1 MQPNEVPARTPVD
14 QNPPAAPN
22 PARYARQISLPGFG
36 MAGQRALAGA
46 RVLVI
51 GAGGL
56 GSTVI
61 PALAAAGVGTI
72 GIVDDDSVELSNLH
86 RQYIHGQADV
96 GTPKVVSAAN
106 AAHAIDSGSTI
117 TPIES
122 RLTAEN
128 ALAIFADYDLVL
140 DGSDNFPTRYL
151 ANDAAAIT
159 GIPLV
164 WGAVSQ
170 YAGQV
175 GLAWA
180 AKGPQYRDLFPTPP
194 PAGSVLSCEQGGV
207 FPTVVAVIG
216 ALMAGEALK
225 VLTGSGTPLLGRV
238 TTFDALSGGFRELA
252 YERDPSASSITEL
265 IDYDAFCGVA
275 PVPSIIPT
283 SESEPTMSDT
293 ITPADLSAAIER
305 GDDLVLLDVREPWE
319 AEIASL
325 PGSMLVPLG
334 SLESVIDKLDP
345 SENFVVYCH
354 HGMRSEQALRVL
366 QQRGFD
372 HARHLTGGIDAW
384 SRDVDGDVARY

>member
-1 MQPNEVPARTPVD
+1 MQSTPADPIALADPN
-14 QNPPAAPN
+14 
-22 PARYARQISLPGFG
+22 RYARQIALPGFG
-36 MAGQRALAGA
+36 LAAQRSLAA
-46 RVLVI
+46 TRVLVI

-61 PALAAAGVGTI
+61 PALTAAGVGTI
-72 GIVDDDSVELSNLH
+72 GIVDDDTVELSNLH
-86 RQYIHGQADV
+86 RQYIHGTADV
-96 GTPKVVSAAN
+96 GIPKVVSAAN
-106 AAHAIDSGSTI
+106 RAHAINPASKVI
-117 TPIES
+117 AIET

-128 ALAIFADYDLVL
+128 ALGIFADYDLVL

-164 WGAVSQ
+164 WGAVAQ

-238 TTFDALSGGFRELA
+238 TTFDALTGAFRELA
-252 YERDPSASSITEL
+252 YESDPTASSITEL
-265 IDYDAFCGVA
+265 IDYDAFCGV
-275 PVPSIIPT
+275 VPRASTPE
-283 SESEPTMSDT
+283 SESAMSDT
-293 ITPADLSAAIER
+293 ISPSDLAASIER
-305 GDDLVLLDVREPWE
+305 GDDIVLLDVREPWE

-325 PGSMLVPLG
+325 PDSLLVPLG

-354 HGMRSEQALRVL
+354 HGMRSESALRVL
-366 QQRGFD
+366 QQRGFE

>member
-1 MQPNEVPARTPVD
+1 MQPN
-14 QNPPAAPN
+14 
-22 PARYARQISLPGFG
+22 RYARQIALPGFG
-36 MAGQRALAGA
+36 IAGQRALAGA

-61 PALAAAGVGTI
+61 PALTAAGVGTI

-86 RQYIHGQADV
+86 RQYIHGTADV

-106 AAHAIDSGSTI
+106 AAHAINPGSTV
-117 TPIES
+117 TAIEH

-151 ANDAAAIT
+151 ANDAASIT

-216 ALMAGEALK
+216 GLMAGEALK

-238 TTFDALSGGFRELA
+238 TTFDALTGSFRELA

-275 PVPSIIPT
+275 PT
-283 SESEPTMSDT
+283 STTPESENAMSENTQNENTQNDT
-293 ITPADLSAAIER
+293 ISPADLAAAIGR

-325 PGSMLVPLG
+325 PDSLLVPLG

-345 SENFVVYCH
+345 AENFVVYCH
-354 HGMRSEQALRVL
+354 HGMRSESALRVL

>member
-1 MQPNEVPARTPVD
+1 MHPTPVD
-14 QNPPAAPN
+14 PH
-22 PARYARQISLPGFG
+22 RYARQIALPGFG
-36 MAGQRALAGA
+36 LAGQRALADA

-72 GIVDDDSVELSNLH
+72 GIVDDDRVELSNLH
-86 RQYIHGQADV
+86 RQYIHGHSDV

-106 AAHAIDSGSTI
+106 SAHAIDASSRVVA
-117 TPIES
+117 IEA
-122 RLTAEN
+122 RLSADN

-151 ANDAAAIT
+151 ANDAAAIA
-159 GIPLV
+159 GIPVV

-175 GLAWA
+175 GVAWA

-216 ALMAGEALK
+216 GLMAGEALK

-238 TTFDALSGGFRELA
+238 TTFDALTGGFRELA

-275 PVPSIIPT
+275 PDRT
-283 SESEPTMSDT
+283 TTQHSESEPTMSDT
-293 ITPADLSAAIER
+293 ITPADLSAEIER

-345 SENFVVYCH
+345 AENFVVYCH